1 MGSSRLV
8 PLLAALA
15 WAPSAVAHGLDA
27 NRIEL
32 VVHDNVVEAVAT
44 PAAESVR
51 MADDDGDGR
60 ISPAELRAHR
70 DEVRNALVASL
81 AVLDGNGTPGALER
95 ADVSVPRGYAID
107 NVAGRDYVR
116 LTVVRRWE
124 TPPTA
129 LRVRCG
135 FAGGHPVAVSA
146 HRAEA
151 ATPGVLTL
159 MGEPEYGSLSTPL
172 SEVTLLDRRA
182 PTLAPAP
189 TVSRRA
195 GPVSATTTTT
205 PSAVVVLAFA
215 ALAVLFTHF
224 EIRKHS

>member
-1 MGSSRLV
+1 MGSRHLV
-8 PLLAALA
+8 SLLAALA

-32 VVHDNVVEAVAT
+32 VVHDRVVEAVAT

-70 DEVRNALVASL
+70 EEVRRSLVASL
-81 AVLDGNGTPGALER
+81 VVLDGNGTAGEQER
-95 ADVSVPRGYAID
+95 SDVSVPRGDATD
-107 NVAGRDYVR
+107 GVVGRDYVR
-116 LTVVRRWE
+116 LTVVLRWP

-151 ATPGVLTL
+151 SSPGVLTL
-159 MGEPEYGSLSTPL
+159 VGEPEYGSLSTPL
-172 SEVTLLDRRA
+172 AEVTLLDRRA
-182 PTLAPAP
+182 PTVAPAP
-189 TVSRRA
+189 TTSRRA

-205 PSAVVVLAFA
+205 PSAVVVLALA